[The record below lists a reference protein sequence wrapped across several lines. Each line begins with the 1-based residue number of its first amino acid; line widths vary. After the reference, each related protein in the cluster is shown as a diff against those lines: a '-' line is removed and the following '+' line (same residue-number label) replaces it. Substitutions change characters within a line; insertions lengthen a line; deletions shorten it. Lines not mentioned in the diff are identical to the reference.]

1 MTSNDDHRDV
11 DLAALNDLP
20 VWDVNARRAQSLGA
34 CCRAVLAAQ
43 TRANA
48 AAANADAARWA
59 RATGVTLLAV
69 WCAIYVIAIVRRGA
83 EVWGL

>member
-34 CCRAVLAAQ
+34 RCRAVLAAQ
-43 TRANA
+43 TRANS

-59 RATGVTLLAV
+59 RVTGVTLLAV
-69 WCAIYVIAIVRRGA
+69 WCAIYGIAIVRHGA